1 MASYPREVI
10 DAHRALAVAGQ
21 ADLVWGHV
29 GVRDPDGR
37 GVWTKAAG
45 WGLEEVDGDRL
56 VLVSPEGE
64 QILGSGRRHIE
75 CFIHTEVMNARQEI
89 NVTVHTHAAAAIS
102 FAALDVPMLPLS
114 HDAIPF
120 LGPDVARYTA
130 SGDLIKDA
138 GRGAALAG
146 FLGDTPGCVI
156 PGHGLVTV
164 GRDAAEAIMRAV
176 LLERACRVQLEALA
190 AGEVRRWSSEAEV
203 RDKRSGL
210 WPRPQFE
217 AGYSYLVRRAETL
230 YGPVS

>member
-1 MASYPREVI
+1 VTSYPREVI

-29 GVRDPDGR
+29 GVRDPAGG
-37 GVWTKAAG
+37 GVWSKAAG
-45 WGLEEVDGDRL
+45 WGLEEVDGGRI
-56 VLVSPEGE
+56 VLVTPEGE
-64 QILGSGRRHIE
+64 LAWGSGRRHIE
-75 CFIHTEVMNARQEI
+75 CFIHTEILKAREEV

-102 FAALDVPMLPLS
+102 FAALDVPLLPLS

-120 LGPDVARYTA
+120 LRPDVARYTA

-138 GRGAALAG
+138 DRGASLAA
-146 FLGDTPGCVI
+146 FLQDAPGCVI

-164 GRDAAEAIMRAV
+164 GRDAAEAVMRAV

-203 RDKRSGL
+203 RDKQSGL
-210 WPRPQFE
+210 WPRSQFE
-217 AGYSYLVRRAETL
+217 AGYSYLVRRAVAL